1 MACSS
6 GFVAEGCLP
15 SFRLFYSLHRYSL
28 GSKMW
33 FRYHARRGLSC
44 SCEPYDRYRISEGE
58 DLCRLLVGYLGSH
71 LLIHLLRCLAV
82 VHRGHRYLV
91 CHGVCGHG
99 GEEGWQASRLVRPH
113 LGISAR
119 LQKICLR
126 FGKILV
132 QAEVTGIDIVNAIYN
147 IDIVNAIYNKV

>member
-1 MACSS
+1 MYMNLRMSR
-6 GFVAEGCLP
+6 F
-15 SFRLFYSLHRYSL
+15 
-28 GSKMW
+28 
-33 FRYHARRGLSC
+33 
-44 SCEPYDRYRISEGE
+44 
-58 DLCRLLVGYLGSH
+58 
-71 LLIHLLRCLAV
+71 RCLAV

-99 GEEGWQASRLVRPH
+99 GEEGRQASQLVRPH

-147 IDIVNAIYNKV
+147 KV